1 MLCGIRQQYLNFF
14 TLACICIVF
23 CFASKVYCFAPKV
36 YAKVNDCESIFS
48 NLAINPQLFQ
58 PSADRV
64 ETEMSTSKKTFI
76 SSLEDIKLHSVEV
89 GRRED
94 GKKFLVS
101 DFVVISKLDGT
112 DFLDQKRDDK
122 FSFLVNLSNLLLE
135 KPRKFFVMADSILIS
150 KTLYDGVTRSL
161 KLIDFYKESELESTL
176 SAPYYEFLKKVY
188 YTLRLKNSFQRP
200 LLIREIIDKTSD
212 EFLKEY
218 LDKVR
223 SLVRKTSED
232 IFSILKQEPRAL
244 NIIDLKLAYISTL
257 SRVCGVYIP
266 LMADNIILDD
276 NEEIKE
282 KKYERIFSYIVD
294 FYTRT
299 NNDYY
304 KMKMFHPNDK
314 INSFIQESIEMY
326 AKDSWTFYKDI
337 SFYLDNVQHQIK
349 YIVVSPLESFLPV
362 NLELYASKQILQKE
376 FLEYSGVLIYF
387 PERKNRG
394 FFDGFLDRKEKR
406 VGTGGYVFK
415 VGSELSMDN
424 FALLRGQMSLYP
436 LFSSYGQYVKYS
448 KGFIK
453 EFYRFMQFFYDYKDG
468 I

>member
-14 TLACICIVF
+14 TLACIVF
-23 CFASKVYCFAPKV
+23 CFIPKV
-36 YAKVNDCESIFS
+36 CANGKGCESIFS
-48 NLAINPQLFQ
+48 NLAINPQLFL

-64 ETEMSTSKKTFI
+64 EIEMSTNKKTFI
-76 SSLEDIKLHSVEV
+76 ASLEDIKHHSVEV
-89 GRRED
+89 GRREN
-94 GKKFLVS
+94 GRQFLVS
-101 DFVVISKLDGT
+101 DFVVISKLNGT
-112 DFLDQKRDDK
+112 DFLDQERDDK

-135 KPRKFFVMADSILIS
+135 EPRNFFVMADSILMA
-150 KTLYDGVTRSL
+150 KTVYDGVAKSL
-161 KLIDFYKESELESTL
+161 RLIDFYKESELKSSLT
-176 SAPYYEFLKKVY
+176 ATYYEFLKKVY
-188 YTLRLKNSFQRP
+188 YTVRLKNSFQRP
-200 LLIREIIDKTSD
+200 LLIREILDKTSD
-212 EFLKEY
+212 EFLQEY
-218 LDKVR
+218 LAKVR
-223 SLVRKTSED
+223 FLVRKTSED

-266 LMADNIILDD
+266 LMADNIIIDD

-304 KMKMFHPNDK
+304 KIKMFHPNDK

-326 AKDSWTFYKDI
+326 AKDSWKFYKDI
-337 SFYLDNVQHQIK
+337 SFYLDNVQQQIK

-387 PERKNRG
+387 RERKNRG

-415 VGSELSMDN
+415 VGSELNVDN

-448 KGFIK
+448 KGFTK
-453 EFYRFMQFFYDYKDG
+453 EFYRFMQFFYDYQEG
-468 I
+468 S